1 MKKIIF
7 LVLLIGLASG
17 GYYLYG
23 DKLFTEKQ
31 VLSYQ
36 TLEEEDP
43 YVRFGMEAYDLILKN
58 YWEEPKNYTLPTIF
72 KLSLEKATN
81 GSHNLSST
89 TREATASM
97 LALALQN
104 ATSSDAK
111 KEMLINTL
119 IVATYNL
126 QPVGRNGILST
137 AQETEF
143 RQNVAN
149 INPEKNL
156 YQNIGLEKGAS
167 ISEVSEAYKKKEAE
181 LKASTTPEAKELLK
195 QAVYANKVL
204 TNPNNKKLY
213 DENQMEPTVWATKFD
228 KTLYLYIDKVSPA
241 TFLEFAQA
249 IESATSTTGFDSLV
263 LDLRGNVG
271 GSLDFVQNFLG
282 LFIGPNQ
289 YAFDLFTQGKY
300 EAQRTVQP
308 KFTVL
313 DKFTEV
319 GIITDNMSQSTAEV
333 VSATFKRLRLGKT
346 VGTNT
351 RGWGTVENTYPIQT
365 EIDPKMKYTLLL
377 VNSITLR
384 DDNQPIEGR
393 GVDPDVNTT
402 DATWKAK
409 LKTQFR
415 SSSLIKT
422 LETTAGKPP
431 VK

>member
-1 MKKIIF
+1 MKKIFF
-7 LVLLIGLASG
+7 LILFILTAFG

-23 DKLFTEKQ
+23 DKLFIENKP
-31 VLSYQ
+31 LLYQ
-36 TLEEEDP
+36 TPEEEDVF
-43 YVRFGMEAYDLILKN
+43 VRFGMEAFDTILQN
-58 YWEEPKNYTLPTIF
+58 YWDEPKNYNLPTIF
-72 KLSLEKATN
+72 KLSLEKAT
-81 GSHNLSST
+81 GMPQNLAST

-97 LALALQN
+97 FASALQS
-104 ATSSDAK
+104 ATSSEMK
-111 KEMLINTL
+111 KKIIVDTL

-156 YQNIGLEKGAS
+156 YQSVGLEKGAS
-167 ISEVSEAYKKKEAE
+167 ESEVATAYKKIQAE
-181 LKASTTPEAKELLK
+181 LRASTTPEAKELLT
-195 QAVYANKVL
+195 QAEYANKVL

-228 KTLYLYIDKVSPA
+228 RTLYLYIDKISPA
-241 TFLEFAQA
+241 TFMEFAQA
-249 IESATSTTGFDSLV
+249 IESASSTKNLDSLI
-263 LDLRGNVG
+263 LDVRGNVG

-282 LFIGPNQ
+282 IFIGPNQ
-289 YAFDLFTQGKY
+289 YAFDLFKQGKY

-308 KFTVL
+308 KFNLL
-313 DKFTEV
+313 DRYSEIA
-319 GIITDNMSQSTAEV
+319 IITDNMTQSTAEV

-346 VGTNT
+346 VGTTT
-351 RGWGTVENTYPIQT
+351 RGWGTVENTYPIQA
-365 EIDPKMKYTLLL
+365 EIDPNMKYTLLL

-402 DATWKAK
+402 DANWKTK
-409 LKTQFR
+409 LKNQFR
-415 SSSLIKT
+415 NTSLIKA
-422 LETTAGKPP
+422 LESTATKAPI
-431 VK
+431 K